1 MASLASLH
9 CHHPTNMQL
18 LGTKDKTESIPQRT
32 SREGWKKQLPNTGL
46 EPHDASP
53 LPHITLDFVVVV
65 VVVVGRKGALAL
77 ARNLSGKRKD
87 SDGI

>member
-9 CHHPTNMQL
+9 RHHPTNMHL
-18 LGTKDKTESIPQRT
+18 LGTKDKTDSIPQRT
-32 SREGWKKQLPNTGL
+32 SREGWKKQLQNTGI
-46 EPHDASP
+46 EPNDASP
-53 LPHITLDFVVVV
+53 LPHITLGFVVVV
-65 VVVVGRKGALAL
+65 VVGGEGALAL